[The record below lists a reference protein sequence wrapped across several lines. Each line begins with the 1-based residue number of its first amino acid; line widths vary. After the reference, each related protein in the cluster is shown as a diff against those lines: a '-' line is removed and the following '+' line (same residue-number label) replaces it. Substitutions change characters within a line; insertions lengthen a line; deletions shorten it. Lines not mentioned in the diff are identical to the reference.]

1 MYGRGNNISA
11 KINDRLTDPFTPEV
25 WGRQG
30 DVLSSNIFKIFLNDF
45 SNILEKI
52 ERDDSVNLSGK
63 KITSLLLYADDLV
76 LISNNAE
83 GLQHRLEILHQYCK
97 DWCLKVNIK
106 KTKVVIFNKTIRLIT
121 ENFKLGSE
129 VIECVNRYKY
139 LGIMLSASGNFKK
152 LDMYYILKR

>member
-1 MYGRGNNISA
+1 
-11 KINDRLTDPFTPEV
+11 
-25 WGRQG
+25 
-30 DVLSSNIFKIFLNDF
+30 
-45 SNILEKI
+45 
-52 ERDDSVNLSGK
+52 LSGK

-83 GLQHRLEILHQYCK
+83 GLQHKLEILHQYCK

-106 KTKVVIFNKTIRLIT
+106 KTKVVIFNKTGRLI
-121 ENFKLGSE
+121 LGSE

-152 LDMYYILKR
+152 LDMYYIIKR